1 MVPGQVARIT
11 RGARLRTGEGALLW
25 FLIVKVNYMN
35 ASIPISK
42 VVNHDPNLCGYE
54 ILMQKP
60 HNMAV
65 YNIYG

>member
-1 MVPGQVARIT
+1 MVPGQAASIT
-11 RGARLRTGEGALLW
+11 CGARLRTGEGALLW

-54 ILMQKP
+54 ILM
-60 HNMAV
+60 
-65 YNIYG
+65 